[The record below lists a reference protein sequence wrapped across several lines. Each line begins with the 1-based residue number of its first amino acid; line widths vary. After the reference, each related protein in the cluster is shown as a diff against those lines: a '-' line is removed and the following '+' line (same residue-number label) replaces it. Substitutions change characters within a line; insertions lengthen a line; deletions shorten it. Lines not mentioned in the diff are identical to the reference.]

1 VKLSIQKSL
10 LIFVAIVITGF
21 VSVSISN
28 AQENQE
34 EQKNIYV
41 FVRDDCGHCV
51 DEKAFIA
58 DLENE
63 RDDIVPVYYD
73 LAEQKNTDLFNEVA
87 ENFEIVKGTPISLI
101 NGVIIQGFDK
111 PETTGDLLTDLLDR
125 NTFYNVSFEESL
137 ERDDIVV
144 AASTQGSVCLSRIGE
159 ECAIEDNSQII
170 TVPIIGSQIDV
181 GSWSLGTLSLVLG
194 FVDGFNP
201 CALWVLI
208 MFITVLLQ
216 VSDKRRM
223 WQYVTLFLIAEAVMY
238 YLILNVWL
246 TTWNFVGLNSI
257 VMPIVGLL
265 ALGSGGYFAYKF
277 FTYSPVCKVA
287 SFDTQK
293 KLSDKIKAVAA
304 KPMSIATALGVLF
317 IAFSVNIF
325 EFACSI
331 GIPQVFAKII
341 EVNDLSFLMTQWY
354 MLLYMFAYMI
364 DDLIIFGIALYSVEK
379 IGDLYKYSKW
389 TTLIA
394 AILMI
399 ALGLIILFKP
409 ELLIVG

>member
-1 VKLSIQKSL
+1 MQFTKQKS
-10 LIFVAIVITGF
+10 IVIVLMIMVASFFGGAMT
-21 VSVSISN
+21 N
-28 AQENQE
+28 AQDED
-34 EQKNIYV
+34 QKKIYV
-41 FVRDDCGHCV
+41 FVRDDCKHCI

-58 DLENE
+58 DLQQE

-73 LAEQKNTDLFNEVA
+73 LAEEEKAVLFNEVA
-87 ENFEIVKGTPISLI
+87 ERYEIVKGTPISLI
-101 NGVIIQGFDK
+101 NGVVVQGFDK
-111 PETTGDLLTDLLDR
+111 PETTGELFRDLLDR
-125 NTFYNVSFEESL
+125 NTFFNISFEESL

-159 ECAIEDNSQII
+159 ECTVEEGGYII
-170 TVPIIGSQIDV
+170 TIPFVGAQVDV
-181 GSWSLGTLSLVLG
+181 GSWSLATLSLVLG
-194 FVDGFNP
+194 FIDGFNP

-208 MFITVLLQ
+208 MFITILLQ
-216 VSDKRRM
+216 VSDKKRM
-223 WQYVTLFLIAEAVMY
+223 WQYVTLFLIAEAIMY

-265 ALGSGGYFAYKF
+265 ALGSGIYFAYKYITF
-277 FTYSPVCKVA
+277 SPVCKIA
-287 SFDTQK
+287 SFDTQQK
-293 KLSDKIKAVAA
+293 TSEKIKKIAA
-304 KPMSIATALGVLF
+304 RPMSIATAFGVLF

-341 EVNDLSFLMTQWY
+341 EVNDLSFLATQWY
-354 MLLYMFAYMI
+354 MLLYMFMYMV

>member
-1 VKLSIQKSL
+1 MKLNIQKSL
-10 LIFVAIVITGF
+10 LILVAVAITGF

-28 AQENQE
+28 AQENTE
-34 EQKNIYV
+34 EQKKIYV

-51 DEKAFIA
+51 DEKEFIA
-58 DLENE
+58 DLGNE
-63 RDDIVPVYYD
+63 RNDIVPVYYD

-87 ENFEIVKGTPISLI
+87 QQFEIVRGTPISLI

-111 PETTGDLLTDLLDR
+111 PETTGALLIDLLDR

-159 ECAIEDNSQII
+159 ECAAEEPSQVV
-170 TVPIIGSQIDV
+170 TVPIIGTQIDV

-216 VSDKRRM
+216 VSDRRRM

-257 VMPIVGLL
+257 IMPIVGLL
-265 ALGSGGYFAYKF
+265 ALGSGAYFAYKF

-287 SFDTQK
+287 SFDTQQ
-293 KLSDKIKAVAA
+293 KLSDRIKNLAK
-304 KPMSIATALGVLF
+304 KPMSFATALGVLF

-341 EVNDLSFLMTQWY
+341 EVNDLSFFMTQWY

-399 ALGLIILFKP
+399 SLGLIILFKP

>member
-1 VKLSIQKSL
+1 M
-10 LIFVAIVITGF
+10 ITGF
-21 VSVSISN
+21 VSASSIN

-34 EQKNIYV
+34 EKKNIYV

-63 RDDIVPVYYD
+63 RSDIVPVYYD
-73 LAEQKNTDLFNEVA
+73 LAEQKNTDLFNKVA
-87 ENFEIVKGTPISLI
+87 EQFEIVKGTPISLI

-111 PETTGDLLTDLLDR
+111 PETTGKLLIDLLDR
-125 NTFYNVSFEESL
+125 NTFYNISFEESL
-137 ERDDIVV
+137 GRDDIVV

-159 ECAIEDNSQII
+159 ECVIEDTSQVI
-170 TVPIIGSQIDV
+170 TIPIIGTQIDV

-257 VMPIVGLL
+257 IMPIVGLL
-265 ALGSGGYFAYKF
+265 ALGSGAYFAYKF

-304 KPMSIATALGVLF
+304 KPMSIATAFGVLF

-399 ALGLIILFKP
+399 SLGLIILFKP

>member
-1 VKLSIQKSL
+1 MKFSIQKSL
-10 LIFVAIVITGF
+10 LILVAVAITGF

-28 AQENQE
+28 AQESAQ
-34 EQKNIYV
+34 EQKEISV

-58 DLENE
+58 DLQTQ

-73 LAEQKNTDLFNEVA
+73 LAEQKNTDLFNQVA
-87 ENFEIVKGTPISLI
+87 EHFELVKGTPISLV
-101 NGVIIQGFDK
+101 NGVIVHGFDT
-111 PETTGDLLTDLLDR
+111 PETTGKLFIDLFDR
-125 NTFYNVSFEESL
+125 NTFYNISFEDSL
-137 ERDDIVV
+137 ERSDVVV
-144 AASTQGSVCLSRIGE
+144 ASSTQGSVCLSRIGE
-159 ECAIEDNSQII
+159 ECAVEDSSHIV
-170 TVPIIGSQIDV
+170 TVPIIGTQIDV
-181 GSWSLGTLSLVLG
+181 GSWSLATLSLTLG
-194 FVDGFNP
+194 FIDGFNP

-223 WQYVTLFLIAEAVMY
+223 WQYVGLFLIAEAVMY

-246 TTWNFVGLNSI
+246 TTWNFIGLNSI
-257 VMPIVGLL
+257 IMPIVGFL
-265 ALGSGGYFAYKF
+265 ALGSGCYFAYKF

-304 KPMSIATALGVLF
+304 KPMSIATAFGVLF

-399 ALGLIILFKP
+399 SLGLIILFKP